1 MAHFVLSG
9 NQSPKGVAMKN
20 EVLHLAATLLSPEEQ
35 DLLARLVEL
44 KDEEGLAVALDMD
57 IRAGMCDALAD
68 MSESLRS
75 LLGLM
80 ARYHFLANL
89 PDHAFPVYNEIMER
103 IGSAAGNANDW
114 VKRSR
119 ALDQHTSLAVWPE
132 ASALR
137 Q

>member
-1 MAHFVLSG
+1 
-9 NQSPKGVAMKN
+9 MKN
-20 EVLHLAATLLSPEEQ
+20 EILHLAATMLSPEEQ
-35 DLLARLVEL
+35 DLLERLGEL
-44 KDEEGLAVALDMD
+44 KDEEGLTVALDMD

-68 MSESLRS
+68 LSESLRA

-80 ARYHFLANL
+80 ARHHFLVNL
-89 PDHAFPVYNEIMER
+89 PDHAFPAYNEIMER
-103 IGSAAGNANDW
+103 IGAAASNANEW

-119 ALDQHTSLAVWPE
+119 ALDQHASLAVWPE

>member
-1 MAHFVLSG
+1 
-9 NQSPKGVAMKN
+9 MKN
-20 EVLHLAATLLSPEEQ
+20 EILHLTATMLSPEEQ
-35 DLLARLVEL
+35 DLLERLVEL
-44 KDEEGLAVALDMD
+44 NNEEGLTVALDMD
-57 IRAGMCDALAD
+57 IRAGMCGALAE
-68 MSESLRS
+68 MSENVRS

-103 IGSAAGNANDW
+103 IGAAADNANDW
-114 VKRSR
+114 VQRSR
-119 ALDQHTSLAVWPE
+119 ALDQHTSFAVWPE

>member
-1 MAHFVLSG
+1 
-9 NQSPKGVAMKN
+9 MKN
-20 EVLHLAATLLSPEEQ
+20 EILHLAATLLSPEEQ
-35 DLLARLVEL
+35 DLLERLGEL
-44 KDEEGLAVALDMD
+44 KDEEGLTVALDMD
-57 IRAGMCDALAD
+57 IRAGMCEALAE

-80 ARYHFLANL
+80 ARHHFLANL

-103 IGSAAGNANDW
+103 ISTTTSKASDW

-119 ALDQHTSLAVWPE
+119 ALDQHTSLVIWPE
-132 ASALR
+132 ASARR